1 MLVFRKILRTY
12 LMDHP
17 NSDSKQQELLGKE
30 KDFVYSE
37 NSCNKI
43 YVLNVSLIKINYVKF
58 DEFINNASLDPLN
71 IYKLTSEQF

>member
-1 MLVFRKILRTY
+1 
-12 LMDHP
+12 MDHP

-30 KDFVYSE
+30 KDFAYSE

-71 IYKLTSEQF
+71 IYKLTSEQICLL